1 MWLEIF
7 ANPSPKAKISNPST
21 ARNAVSTERSTWAA
35 VSGRV
40 FLFLWLVS
48 HSMPIY
54 SRLKQILI
62 HIEQYYFNENFI
74 NTDWFIIDLD
84 EKVIKVDQKSIEL
97 NWIVNGSKR
106 IIIGFDWNSFN
117 FRRKSNDSDQ
127 FWLATNWLYIRAE
140 SFPLECLVMI
150 YK

>member
-1 MWLEIF
+1 MNSKIRSCNSEKVKIFEETPAKTLHITIRGYVTLAARPMWLEIA
-7 ANPSPKAKISNPST
+7 ANPSPKAAISNPST
-21 ARNAVSTERSTWAA
+21 ARNAVSTERSTIAA

-74 NTDWFIIDLD
+74 NTDWFILDLD

-97 NWIVNGSKR
+97 N
-106 IIIGFDWNSFN
+106 
-117 FRRKSNDSDQ
+117 
-127 FWLATNWLYIRAE
+127 
-140 SFPLECLVMI
+140 
-150 YK
+150 